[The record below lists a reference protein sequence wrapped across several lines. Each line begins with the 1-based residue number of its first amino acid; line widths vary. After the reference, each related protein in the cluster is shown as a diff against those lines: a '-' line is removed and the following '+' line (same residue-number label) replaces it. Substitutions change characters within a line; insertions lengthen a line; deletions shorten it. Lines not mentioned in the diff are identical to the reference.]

1 MRAWSNRTRLLA
13 ALLVALAAAPA
24 RAQSAPPQPAPEER
38 VVRPSEVTVLSGSV
52 FRVGDERYQV
62 AGVRTPRP
70 RGGRCLLERR
80 KGREARTAL
89 RRLLRRGEIRLTP
102 TGQVGPRGERFVR
115 VVVDRRDVGQR
126 LLDRRIAVPRQASEG
141 RNPWCLNMR

>member
-1 MRAWSNRTRLLA
+1 MRARPNHMLLT
-13 ALLVALAAAPA
+13 ALVVALVGTAA
-24 RAQSAPPQPAPEER
+24 RAQAPEER
-38 VVRPSEVTVLSGSV
+38 VVRSSEVTVLSGSV

-70 RGGRCLLERR
+70 RTGRCLLERR

-89 RRLLRRGEIRLTP
+89 RRLLRRGDIRLVP
-102 TGQVGPRGERFVR
+102 TGQIGPRGERFAR
-115 VVVDRRDVGQR
+115 VLVDRADVAQR
-126 LLDRRIAVPRQASEG
+126 LISRRIAVPRQAAEG